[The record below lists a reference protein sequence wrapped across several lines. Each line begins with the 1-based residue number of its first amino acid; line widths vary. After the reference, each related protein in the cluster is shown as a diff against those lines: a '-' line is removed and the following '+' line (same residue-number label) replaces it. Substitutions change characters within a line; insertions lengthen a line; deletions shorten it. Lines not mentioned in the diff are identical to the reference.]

1 MNRKTKLTRWVETH
15 GGAIT
20 IAKRLGIS
28 AHSVRT
34 WMRGE
39 NWPTIKMGRRLVR
52 LSGGKLTPK
61 DVFECK
67 GGPVV

>member
-1 MNRKTKLTRWVETH
+1 MNKKTKLTLWVETQ
-15 GGAIT
+15 GGAIG
-20 IAKRLGIS
+20 IAKRLNIS

-52 LSGGKLTPK
+52 LSKGKLTPK
-61 DVFECK
+61 DIFECK
-67 GGPVV
+67 GGTI